1 VVLPVW
7 IHGCPGENMIKLLT
21 ILVVLSATSVLASE
35 QSAAVYKIDARE
47 SRADILVFKGGKLA
61 RFGHDHVISTTD
73 ISGSVELTEDFAD
86 STASILVA
94 LDSLEVDRQELR
106 NEYGMDMEV
115 SKSAKMGT
123 RKNMLVKVLESNK
136 WPDVSVVM
144 TVNEFSLPET
154 TLNLKFTLHGVTRD
168 FVVPAAMQI
177 TEEAVQ
183 VQGSFDL
190 LQTDYGIKPF
200 SQMFGALWVQDRVTI
215 HFNLVADRQI
225 SNTQDQ

>member
-1 VVLPVW
+1 
-7 IHGCPGENMIKLLT
+7 MIKLLT
-21 ILVVLSATSVLASE
+21 ILLLLAATSVLASE
-35 QSAAVYKIDARE
+35 QTAAVYKVDARE

-61 RFGHDHVISTTD
+61 KFGHDHVISTTD

-94 LDSLEVDRQELR
+94 LGSLEVDRQELR

-136 WPDVSVVM
+136 WPDVSIVM

-154 TLNLKFTLHGVTRD
+154 ILNLKFTLHGVTKD
-168 FVVPAAMQI
+168 FLLPVALQI
-177 TEEAVQ
+177 SEATLR

-200 SQMFGALWVQDRVTI
+200 SRMLGGLRVQDGVTI

-225 SNTQDQ
+225 TNIQDQ